1 MATQN
6 ASNQKFTNQADGFV
20 LGGGTTQRN
29 LTVTGANVTLTGSGS
44 NTHTFPASSQTLVG
58 RSSTDTLTNK
68 TIDANGTGN
77 SITNLEVADFASGVI
92 DTDLSSVSGSDD
104 TLPSAKATKA
114 ALDGKRAAFMTGTIA
129 TAVGTAAKTVTLNS
143 PWASH
148 TPAAGDM
155 YLFTYTNGTNAASA
169 TIAINGGSALAVR
182 IANAAATAVP
192 HTTAA
197 GGVMLYYFDGTSL
210 HLIGS
215 QRNSDTD
222 TNTTYVSTPTT
233 FTSVTGTSQAAA
245 VNNAYQANNAAQV
258 VFTLPGTAA
267 VGNVVVVSGLG
278 AGGWRINAPAGDT
291 IRVGATV
298 SASGGYIASNNR
310 YDSITLM
317 CIVAN
322 ADWVAVDY
330 TGLVSVDGTIALDP
344 ALIDEDSFATD
355 TDRRAPTQQS
365 VKAYIA
371 SQINAIPA
379 ATMTLTNKTF
389 DANGTG
395 NSISNLEVADFAGSA
410 YVTESEGIANNDN
423 DTAFPTSAAVKD
435 YVDWNTP
442 GHKVPVGRTFWRAKA
457 NTGTMPST
465 EDTGQAVTLYD
476 GNADSEIAS
485 GRYTYAPGSGVAAS
499 YWQVN
504 PGAEV
509 TRIGAKFV
517 LGHSVGSTTGGAI
530 ALAAGNSER
539 GAWTNATR
547 YNIHVVISPTSWNV
561 ATATR
566 QSGSSVL
573 NYKATG
579 TFSPALSI
587 GDTEYTV
594 EVYRVGNTVTLF
606 LPDGTVSVTT
616 DAEYSSF
623 TGNWSFVELFASQ
636 GSTDNVPG
644 ITEHWWDTGTQYPPS
659 NKSTIPGVYT
669 DDVFTIR
676 DNGDS
681 TKQLQFQLSGI
692 TAGQTRTM
700 TIPDASTTLVGAD
713 TTQTLTNK
721 TLTTPRVATFLDASG
736 NGAANFSATPSAVNY
751 VQFVSGATGA
761 PMSVRATGS
770 DTNIG
775 LNLRAKGTGIV
786 SIGASGIEVVGVSGS
801 QTLIDKTI
809 SGSSNTF
816 SNIPLTSVLSS
827 TSTPVGVGSIELG
840 HATDTTLARGA
851 AGRLTVEGIN
861 VPTVSSTDTLTNKT
875 LSAPRVDIIDDI
887 NGMAILGLYETAS
900 AVNFLGIHNRTTT
913 NEPYI
918 SANGTDADI
927 NIGLV
932 PKGDGD
938 VRIYKSSGEV
948 RIYANGGDAN
958 VDLNLQTKGTGVVK
972 AKGIELATISSS
984 QTLTNKTLTN
994 PRINSIFDTNSNSI
1008 LGLYGIT
1015 SAVNQYYVTNQSAG
1029 NYPTIGVEGSDT
1041 NIGIVFAPKG
1051 AGPVRIYSPSGQTAT
1066 IDVAGPDTNI
1076 DIDLKPKGSGIVKIS
1091 GAPLLS
1097 AAGAATLTNKT
1108 ISGANNTLTA
1118 LPYDLTAVAFGYVS
1132 PRAVGVGDFPFG
1144 IKLQRACTLTSVTY
1158 RCNTADAS
1166 GNLVVELRKN
1176 GVAVSGS
1183 SASIAAASQVA
1194 GGTSTGSWSF
1204 SAGDILTVYVTAVGT
1219 TPGNGLIADI
1229 TGVTA

>member
-155 YLFTYTNGTNAASA
+155 YLFTYTNGTTAASA

-197 GGVMLYYFDGTSL
+197 GGVMLYYFDGTNL

-233 FTSVTGTSQAAA
+233 FTTVTGTTQAAA

-298 SASGGYIASNNR
+298 SASGGYIASNNQ
-310 YDSITLM
+310 YDSVTLM

-322 ADWVAVDY
+322 ADWVAVGY
-330 TGLVSVDGTIALDP
+330 TGLVSVDGTIALDST
-344 ALIDEDSFATD
+344 LIDEDSFATD

-365 VKAYIA
+365 TKAYIT

-379 ATMTLTNKTF
+379 ATMTLTNKT
-389 DANGTG
+389 
-395 NSISNLEVADFAGSA
+395 
-410 YVTESEGIANNDN
+410 
-423 DTAFPTSAAVKD
+423 
-435 YVDWNTP
+435 
-442 GHKVPVGRTFWRAKA
+442 
-457 NTGTMPST
+457 
-465 EDTGQAVTLYD
+465 
-476 GNADSEIAS
+476 
-485 GRYTYAPGSGVAAS
+485 
-499 YWQVN
+499 
-504 PGAEV
+504 
-509 TRIGAKFV
+509 
-517 LGHSVGSTTGGAI
+517 
-530 ALAAGNSER
+530 
-539 GAWTNATR
+539 
-547 YNIHVVISPTSWNV
+547 
-561 ATATR
+561 
-566 QSGSSVL
+566 
-573 NYKATG
+573 
-579 TFSPALSI
+579 
-587 GDTEYTV
+587 
-594 EVYRVGNTVTLF
+594 
-606 LPDGTVSVTT
+606 
-616 DAEYSSF
+616 
-623 TGNWSFVELFASQ
+623 
-636 GSTDNVPG
+636 
-644 ITEHWWDTGTQYPPS
+644 
-659 NKSTIPGVYT
+659 
-669 DDVFTIR
+669 
-676 DNGDS
+676 
-681 TKQLQFQLSGI
+681 
-692 TAGQTRTM
+692 
-700 TIPDASTTLVGAD
+700 
-713 TTQTLTNK
+713 
-721 TLTTPRVATFLDASG
+721 
-736 NGAANFSATPSAVNY
+736 
-751 VQFVSGATGA
+751 
-761 PMSVRATGS
+761 
-770 DTNIG
+770 
-775 LNLRAKGTGIV
+775 
-786 SIGASGIEVVGVSGS
+786 
-801 QTLIDKTI
+801 I
-809 SGSSNTF
+809 SGSSNTL
-816 SNIPLTSVLSS
+816 SNIALTSILPS
-827 TSTPVGVGSIELG
+827 TSTAVGVGSVELG

-900 AVNFLGIHNRTTT
+900 AVNYLGIHNRTTT

-938 VRIYKSSGEV
+938 VRIYKSTGEV

-958 VDLNLQTKGTGVVK
+958 VDLNLQTKGSGVVK

-1008 LGLYGIT
+1008 LGLYGIS

-1076 DIDLKPKGSGIVKIS
+1076 DIDLKPKGAGVVKIS
-1091 GAPLLS
+1091 GTPLLS

-1183 SASIAAASQVA
+1183 SATIAAANQIT
-1194 GGTSTGSWSF
+1194 GGTSTGTWSF
-1204 SAGDILTVYVTAVGT
+1204 AAGDILTVYVTAVGT